1 MIITFCGHSKLYNTD
16 IIKDR
21 LTRELRSLSAQGT
34 HTFYLGGYGDF
45 DLLAANVLH
54 ELKPEYPEL
63 ESILILPY
71 PDRQVDVSLYDGTIY
86 PPLENVPK
94 RYAISHRNRWMVDQ
108 ADMVIAYV
116 DHDWGGAEKTLAMA
130 RKKKLPVI
138 NLAEP
143 ETCESINNTSPR

>member
-94 RYAISHRNRWMVDQ
+94 RFAISHRNRWMVDQ

-130 RKKKLPVI
+130 QKKKLPII

>member
-1 MIITFCGHSKLYNTD
+1 MIITFCGHSKLYNSD

-21 LTRELRSLSAQGT
+21 LTRELRSLSEQGT

-45 DLLAANVLH
+45 DLLAAKVLH
-54 ELKPEYPEL
+54 KLKPEYPEL

-116 DHDWGGAEKTLAMA
+116 DHDWGGAAKSLAMA
-130 RKKKLPVI
+130 QKKKLPII

>member
-1 MIITFCGHSKLYNTD
+1 MIITFCGHSKLYNSD

-94 RYAISHRNRWMVDQ
+94 RYAISRRNAYMIDRSDV
-108 ADMVIAYV
+108 VIAFIM
-116 DHDWGGAEKTLAMA
+116 HSFGGAYKSLCYAQ
-130 RKKKLPVI
+130 RKQKRIIRYDRL
-138 NLAEP
+138 
-143 ETCESINNTSPR
+143 

>member
-21 LTRELRSLSAQGT
+21 LTRELRSISAQGT

-54 ELKPEYPEL
+54 ELKPEYPEVK
-63 ESILILPY
+63 SILILPY
-71 PDRQVDVSLYDGTIY
+71 PDRPADADLYDSTIY

-94 RYAISHRNRWMVDQ
+94 RYAISHRNKWMVLCE
-108 ADMVIAYV
+108 ASHKVIY
-116 DHDWGGAEKTLAMA
+116 EK
-130 RKKKLPVI
+130 
-138 NLAEP
+138 
-143 ETCESINNTSPR
+143 